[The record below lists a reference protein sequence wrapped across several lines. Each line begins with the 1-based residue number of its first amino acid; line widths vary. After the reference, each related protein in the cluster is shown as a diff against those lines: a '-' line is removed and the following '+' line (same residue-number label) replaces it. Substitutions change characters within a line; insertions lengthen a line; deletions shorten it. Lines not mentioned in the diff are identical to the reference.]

1 MSWSKYHLRYYHHI
15 VLALWHYHRKKD
27 MSCSDILIKNRNIT
41 QRPDVGQSLSI
52 SLLCFHCWPKPQSS
66 PLTLENIGLI
76 KDQFN
81 EITLWGNTS
90 DLRPQSSERR
100 CDLRSCPSCC
110 WQSLGGPQSSS
121 TGESGRTWR
130 LTGGPW
136 ITGDI
141 PTRPPPPPT
150 RHRGGTVSRT
160 SVTLLRRAFYIHIT
174 CESFSFDLLLGVR
187 GRVIVEGRKEGRVWK

>member
-66 PLTLENIGLI
+66 PLTLQNIGLI

-90 DLRPQSSERR
+90 ELREKMRPEILPVLLLTVSGRPSVIVNWRVRPDLETDWRPVDHWRYSN
-100 CDLRSCPSCC
+100 P
-110 WQSLGGPQSSS
+110 SSS
-121 TGESGRTWR
+121 S
-130 LTGGPW
+130 
-136 ITGDI
+136 
-141 PTRPPPPPT
+141 
-150 RHRGGTVSRT
+150 SY
-160 SVTLLRRAFYIHIT
+160 SAQRRNSQQDFGHLVK
-174 CESFSFDLLLGVR
+174 ESFLYSHHVR
-187 GRVIVEGRKEGRVWK
+187 II